1 MNVRLATLPD
11 FKHLRSRVV
20 GLHGRSSVREHYRVE
35 TERSSFSEAPAGH
48 ASDILSP
55 GAEEEKIEYDYIR
68 KRKKEKKNDVRH

>member
-1 MNVRLATLPD
+1 M
-11 FKHLRSRVV
+11 
-20 GLHGRSSVREHYRVE
+20 
-35 TERSSFSEAPAGH
+35 RSSFSEAPAGH